1 MPKPVDILLVE
12 DYEPDAQLILILLK
26 KNRIANK
33 VQLVRDG
40 AEALDYVFCR
50 GAYQK
55 RSFDHPPGVV
65 LLDIRL
71 PKMDGWEVLRQIRQ
85 DKRTGSIPVIM
96 LSGSL
101 FTPDLQKGKQLGAL
115 GCITKPMQ
123 FEKLP
128 VICSRNTGF
137 AWSVT
142 GQDPSIKK

>member
-1 MPKPVDILLVE
+1 MSKPVEILLVE

-40 AEALDYVFCR
+40 AEALDFVFCR
-50 GAYQK
+50 GAYHK
-55 RSFDHPPGVV
+55 RTMENLPGVV

-85 DKRTGSIPVIM
+85 DKRTFNIPVVM
-96 LSGSL
+96 LSGSM

-115 GCITKPMQ
+115 GCLPKPMQ
-123 FEKLP
+123 FEKL
-128 VICSRNTGF
+128 RDLLKDTGF
-137 AWSVT
+137 VWSIT
-142 GQDPSIKK
+142 GQEPSTKK